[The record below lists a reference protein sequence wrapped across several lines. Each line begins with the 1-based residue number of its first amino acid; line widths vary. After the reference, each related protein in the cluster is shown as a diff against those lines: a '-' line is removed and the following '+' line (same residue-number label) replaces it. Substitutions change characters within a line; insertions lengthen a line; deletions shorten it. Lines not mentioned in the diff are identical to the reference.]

1 MNNEEKIL
9 AMLEKHSAM
18 LEAQNAKLDKHSA
31 ILEKHGA
38 ILEKHSAILEKH
50 SAILEK
56 HGAILESHGTL
67 LIKLVNKVDALEQGQ
82 IEIKRELSDIS
93 DLTTTI
99 AKEVETLSKKGT
111 VYERT
116 MEGIKAVFVN

>member
-9 AMLEKHSAM
+9 SMLEKHSAM
-18 LEAQNAKLDKHSA
+18 LEAQDAKLD
-31 ILEKHGA
+31 
-38 ILEKHSAILEKH
+38 KHSAILEKH

-56 HGAILESHGTL
+56 HSAMLESHSTL

-82 IEIKRELSDIS
+82 IEIKRELSDLS

-99 AKEVETLSKKGT
+99 AKEVEILSKKGT
-111 VYERT
+111 IYERT

>member
-18 LEAQNAKLDKHSA
+18 LEAQNAKLD
-31 ILEKHGA
+31 
-38 ILEKHSAILEKH
+38 KH